1 LNVLDEAG
9 AFQCLLSRDG
19 SWASFDLVPQNSPHP
34 SLTSPQLLT
43 EVFPLRPEDSPQT
56 QLVFSHVTIAAVDD
70 DADGLADRLTGTGDG
85 GVIVSHGD
93 YGTSPGV
100 TLTLSGTPDRSPP
113 ALNLPNAPLNPMDV
127 LSITSS
133 EALQTATLALT
144 GTKSIPLAG
153 MADLAWQTSFS
164 VPEVLPFGG
173 TWTVSGDGRDFAGF
187 ALDLSK
193 TSFSTHPDPGIF
205 AQDGFE
211 TAPNVTLVGAAQVVD
226 GADGLPI
233 PSGQHA
239 LLLPQG
245 TSAIFHL
252 KRTSAT
258 AKTVSAR
265 LVGLR
270 TAGGTTQPR
279 LRAAVIGGTERSYAN
294 PPPGAAAWSPTSNPA
309 WAEATEPA
317 TVQAPLMDAGDDV
330 IVYVEDAACPSFP
343 SYCRPGGALLIDDLK
358 LE

>member
-1 LNVLDEAG
+1 MRHNWHKSGRLQGARDTGAISNAQITSAAGADFVQHLEPTRGQRSGEPRTWASASVCQQEENAQRIPRVSAGSGGIILAIGTLLGCSGGVLDHSTSKGGSAG
-9 AFQCLLSRDG
+9 QAG
-19 SWASFDLVPQNSPHP
+19 NPGV
-34 SLTSPQLLT
+34 TSPQLLT

-56 QLVFSHVTIAAVDD
+56 QLVFSHLTIAAVDD

-173 TWTVSGDGRDFAGF
+173 TWTVSG
-187 ALDLSK
+187 
-193 TSFSTHPDPGIF
+193 
-205 AQDGFE
+205 
-211 TAPNVTLVGAAQVVD
+211 
-226 GADGLPI
+226 
-233 PSGQHA
+233 
-239 LLLPQG
+239 

-270 TAGGTTQPR
+270 TAGGTTQPSDR
-279 LRAAVIGGTERSYAN
+279 ASPVDGRGRSQAGVSAESCTSVAPLSCTLRACSSSG
-294 PPPGAAAWSPTSNPA
+294 
-309 WAEATEPA
+309 
-317 TVQAPLMDAGDDV
+317 
-330 IVYVEDAACPSFP
+330 C
-343 SYCRPGGALLIDDLK
+343 
-358 LE
+358 